1 MFSTSDNEKRVKR
14 LIKNYGRGADGSSPT
29 SKQWQALLSL
39 PATEPVSLINFFK
52 MRERARYPRGSAA
65 TPCSG
70 EEAFQR
76 YASVSG
82 GALEQV
88 GGQFLLV
95 SPFKG
100 GFVGQSEDWDLV
112 AIGTYPN
119 PDKVLSLFENA
130 DYQQAYV
137 HRTAACARQA
147 VVVT

>member
-1 MFSTSDNEKRVKR
+1 MFSTSDNEKRVKQ
-14 LIKNYGRGADGSSPT
+14 LMSHYGKGTDGSSPT
-29 SKQWQALLSL
+29 LKQWRMLLALPPSG
-39 PATEPVSLINFFK
+39 PVSLINFFK
-52 MRERARYPRGSAA
+52 MRKRAQYPRGSEA

-100 GFVGQSEDWDLV
+100 SFMGQPEDWDLV

-119 PDKVLSLFENA
+119 TDKVLSLFENA
-130 DYQQAYV
+130 EYQQAYV

>member
-1 MFSTSDNEKRVKR
+1 M
-14 LIKNYGRGADGSSPT
+14 LL
-29 SKQWQALLSL
+29 ALPPS
-39 PATEPVSLINFFK
+39 EPLSLINFFK
-52 MRERARYPRGSAA
+52 MREHAKYPRGFAA
-65 TPCSG
+65 APCSG

-100 GFVGQSEDWDLV
+100 IFMGQSEDWDLV

-119 PDKVLSLFENA
+119 TEKVFSLFENSE
-130 DYQQAYV
+130 YQQAFV
-137 HRTAACARQA
+137 HRIAACARQT
-147 VVVT
+147 VVVA